1 MEKKDYIQKLSDAVL
16 EMLDDEV
23 VALSEAYIREGYPA
37 LEGIM
42 QGLVDGMHRATE
54 LFEQEEYFIP
64 EILLCS
70 DTMNAGLAILRPH
83 IPQSEL
89 GVKVRIVIGVVQG
102 DSHDIGKN
110 LVKIMLETAGYEVY
124 DLGKDV
130 LLQQFVDKAIEFNAD
145 IVAISTLMS
154 TTMREMQQVI
164 RLLHDA
170 GIRDRVKVI
179 VGGAPVSQQFAQR
192 IGADGYSA
200 TAFEAVKLV
209 QHLVG
214 KG

>member
-1 MEKKDYIQKLSDAVL
+1 MDKQEYLNRLADAVL
-16 EMLDDEV
+16 EMLEEET

-42 QGLVDGMHRATE
+42 YGLAEGMRRATE
-54 LFEQEEYFIP
+54 LFEQEEYYIP

-70 DTMNAGLAILRPH
+70 DAMNEGLAVLRPH
-83 IPQSEL
+83 IPQAAQEAKL
-89 GVKVRIVIGVVQG
+89 RIVIGVVQG

-130 LLQQFVDKAIEFNAD
+130 PLPLFVEKAREVKAD

-154 TTMREMQQVI
+154 TTMKEMQQVI
-164 RLLHDA
+164 RLLEEA
-170 GIRDRVKVI
+170 GIRDRLKVI
-179 VGGAPVSQQFAQR
+179 VGGAPVSQQFADR

-209 QHLVG
+209 ERLVG
-214 KG
+214 